1 LQSASADARAA
12 LAFSRGGSPLAQRA
26 LRQAGVPNAAGAPHS
41 PAATPWA
48 TAERVTTH
56 SSAAA
61 AAASQ
66 PWSGSTMGGGGG
78 APSGSGS
85 FSGGGASASQPFP
98 FIPISAAALGRLP
111 ARRSGQPV
119 TGADIMEEA
128 LAEEVVGAQAAQ
140 LVSRPGALD
149 AAAAAYAAAQRN
161 EAPSGRQ

>member
-1 LQSASADARAA
+1 VLRAS
-12 LAFSRGGSPLAQRA
+12 SRGRRPLAQRA
-26 LRQAGVPNAAGAPHS
+26 LRHAGVPDAAPHS

-48 TAERVTTH
+48 TPERVTH

-85 FSGGGASASQPFP
+85 GSASQPFP

-111 ARRSGQPV
+111 ARRSGQSV

-149 AAAAAYAAAQRN
+149 AAAAAYAAQQN
-161 EAPSGRQ
+161 SAPPRRQ